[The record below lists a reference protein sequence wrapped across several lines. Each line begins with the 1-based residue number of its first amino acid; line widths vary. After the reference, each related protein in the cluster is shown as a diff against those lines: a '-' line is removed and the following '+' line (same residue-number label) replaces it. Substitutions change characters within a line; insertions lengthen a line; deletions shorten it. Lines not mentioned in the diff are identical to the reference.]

1 MSSSF
6 EDSMKRA
13 YGIASEY
20 RHELVTLEHVL
31 ASLLENV
38 EIRDIV
44 VAVGGDIK
52 KLQKDVKDYL
62 DDSSNHVLV
71 KSGIYH
77 PRHTTLLL
85 TVVKKSKTQSLF
97 LGRPELGYLDL
108 FTALFNIE
116 NSHASYFLHSAGVD
130 RDAVLQYLNRKTG
143 KDADVLAEKDALDIL
158 MQYCVNFNEKAKE
171 GKIDPLIGR
180 ENEVE
185 SITQSMARRN
195 KHNVIMLGDPGVGKT
210 IIVEGL
216 AKRIVEGDVPETLA
230 DKVIWSLDM
239 ASIVAGTKFRGDFE
253 ERMKNIIVAFSVT
266 KNAIMFI
273 DEIHMIMG
281 AGGGNQ
287 GAMDAANLLKP
298 ALSRGEIRCI
308 GSTTME
314 EYRKHFEKDRAL
326 GRRFQRIDINEPSI
340 EDSKRILL
348 ALGPYYAT
356 YHGISYEPEALEA
369 AVELTARYMHD
380 KFLPDKAID
389 AIDSAGARQ
398 KIKPLHERVAS
409 IGIDEIRQ
417 EVSKIAKVPI
427 DANKDTDSTALL
439 DLETD
444 LRSAVF
450 GQDGAINRLVDAVYV
465 SKSGLR
471 EGDKT
476 LGAFLFAGPTG
487 VGKAQPLYSKIKTMD
502 GWITMGD
509 AAVGTKIMS
518 RSGKETTIT
527 GVYPQP
533 KNRDVYRI
541 HFDDDRYAD
550 ASDEHLWMVYSN
562 DWKNKWKILTTMQ
575 LIQSMNKRKRH
586 VPLIYTADMSEA
598 KDLPLDP
605 YVLGVILGDGGFGKM
620 TTFTNTDEELISK
633 VKEKLM
639 SGYELANDGPIS
651 YYIRRSTMNKHHSQ
665 NQKGDVFNE
674 YRKIGME
681 LELDGCRSHEK
692 FIPDIYLNSSYDQRR
707 ELLQGLI
714 DTDGYVSGNGSI
726 SYSTTSLALANDVV
740 ELVRSMGGI
749 AKIAKSADRTYRYN
763 GEVRKCRDAYNVAI
777 RHPNPISLVS
787 LTRKSSR
794 ISKNY
799 QYSDV
804 SRNRELKL
812 GIKHIEYLGE
822 MPVQCISVEDED
834 HLYITDNY
842 VVTHNTEIAKQLA
855 SKMGIDFVRF
865 DMSEFQERHTVSR
878 FIGSPPGYVGYGDG
892 AAGSGVLIN
901 ALEKSPHAV
910 ILCDEIEK
918 AHPDIVSIFLQIMD
932 NGMITSNGGKTA
944 SARNAFLIFTSN
956 LGAAAMEKSVLGFNA
971 VERFDE
977 DKAAIQQW
985 FAPEFRN
992 RLDAVI
998 RFGKLTKDNMSRIL
1012 DKFIAQL
1019 NALSSSKN
1027 VNVVFDPSAKEWL
1040 IDKGFDRNM
1049 GARPLTRV
1057 IDENV
1062 KKPLSREMLFGRLKN
1077 GGAVMFTT
1085 QDGKLIFDILETKIT
1100 EEQHIEDQQDLEG
1113 ITA

>member
-62 DDSSNHVLV
+62 NDSSNHVLV

-487 VGKAQPLYSKIKTMD
+487 VGK
-502 GWITMGD
+502 
-509 AAVGTKIMS
+509 
-518 RSGKETTIT
+518 
-527 GVYPQP
+527 
-533 KNRDVYRI
+533 
-541 HFDDDRYAD
+541 
-550 ASDEHLWMVYSN
+550 
-562 DWKNKWKILTTMQ
+562 
-575 LIQSMNKRKRH
+575 
-586 VPLIYTADMSEA
+586 
-598 KDLPLDP
+598 
-605 YVLGVILGDGGFGKM
+605 
-620 TTFTNTDEELISK
+620 
-633 VKEKLM
+633 
-639 SGYELANDGPIS
+639 
-651 YYIRRSTMNKHHSQ
+651 
-665 NQKGDVFNE
+665 
-674 YRKIGME
+674 
-681 LELDGCRSHEK
+681 
-692 FIPDIYLNSSYDQRR
+692 
-707 ELLQGLI
+707 
-714 DTDGYVSGNGSI
+714 
-726 SYSTTSLALANDVV
+726 
-740 ELVRSMGGI
+740 
-749 AKIAKSADRTYRYN
+749 
-763 GEVRKCRDAYNVAI
+763 
-777 RHPNPISLVS
+777 
-787 LTRKSSR
+787 
-794 ISKNY
+794 
-799 QYSDV
+799 
-804 SRNRELKL
+804 
-812 GIKHIEYLGE
+812 
-822 MPVQCISVEDED
+822 
-834 HLYITDNY
+834 
-842 VVTHNTEIAKQLA
+842 TEIAKQLA

-865 DMSEFQERHTVSR
+865 DMSEFQERHTISR

-892 AAGSGVLIN
+892 SAGSGVLIN

-932 NGMITSNGGKTA
+932 NGMITSNSGKSA

-956 LGAAAMEKSVLGFNA
+956 LGAAAMEKPVLGFNA

-977 DKAAIQQW
+977 DKEAIQQW

-1040 IDKGFDRNM
+1040 IDKGFDQNM